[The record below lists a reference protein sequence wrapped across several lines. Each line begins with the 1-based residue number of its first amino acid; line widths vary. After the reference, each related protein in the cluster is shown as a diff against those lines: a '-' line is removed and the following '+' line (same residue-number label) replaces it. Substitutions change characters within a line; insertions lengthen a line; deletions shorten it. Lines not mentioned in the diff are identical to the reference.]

1 MLTGL
6 LDHCRMYSFSI
17 IYAKQSLTLQPK
29 KIIES
34 STSLSV
40 LTSEKMGHRPQC
52 RNTLTEHRNLLSSL
66 AHLPDSKSCLS
77 ELLASDFPGLGN
89 LDPALIWNKENMF
102 KAFVYAGQQID
113 CIIYWFQNFKDA
125 RYPRSELNEQKQT
138 VIYYHKQTSSETYDN
153 TRIKLNI

>member
-89 LDPALIWNKENMF
+89 LDPALIWNKENINMCF
-102 KAFVYAGQQID
+102 YNVLIYLFYLNSFSVFLFHVSSQ
-113 CIIYWFQNFKDA
+113 CICAW
-125 RYPRSELNEQKQT
+125 RYLLCFNAC
-138 VIYYHKQTSSETYDN
+138 I
-153 TRIKLNI
+153 